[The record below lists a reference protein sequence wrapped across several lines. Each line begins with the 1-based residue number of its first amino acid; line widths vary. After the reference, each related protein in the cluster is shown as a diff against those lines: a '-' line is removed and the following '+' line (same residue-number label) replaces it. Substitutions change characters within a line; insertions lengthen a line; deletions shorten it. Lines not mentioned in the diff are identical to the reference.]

1 VPEAFAAYK
10 ERLESNPDDHDAR
23 IELAREL
30 AKTGQIEDSLPQYQT
45 LVERKG
51 DLNDVADD
59 LHSLIVSTPGHPA
72 LRRLLGD
79 VYMRQG
85 YLQEA
90 LDAYRGALDNL

>member
-1 VPEAFAAYK
+1 MPESFAAYK
-10 ERLESNPDDHDAR
+10 SRLESNPDDHEAR

-30 AKTGQIEDSLPQYQT
+30 AKSGQVEDSVPQYQT
-45 LVERKG
+45 LVERKD
-51 DLNDVADD
+51 DLNDVAED